1 MQLKIPFSALVLEA
15 DMSSKDFPNND
26 DFEPL
31 ISDEDDWLS
40 DSSQAPP
47 EGVGEPMPEEAEETP
62 VSDAPLA
69 APAADEAEAATEP
82 PPTLQWYVAHTF
94 SGYENKVKANIEK
107 IVENRGM
114 QDLIHEVAVPV
125 QEAIEIK
132 NGKTKT
138 IMRKIYPGYV
148 FLHMIMNGDTWYIV
162 RNTRGVTSFVGPGS
176 KFVPL
181 SDDEVKAM
189 GIGEQDTIVR
199 LAEGDCVRVTSGPF
213 AQSIGTVKEVNS
225 KKRTVTVLLSVF
237 GRVSPLELDLAI
249 VSKEEESS

>member
-1 MQLKIPFSALVLEA
+1 
-15 DMSSKDFPNND
+15 MSSADFPDSD
-26 DFEPL
+26 DFEAP
-31 ISDEDDWLS
+31 IGDEEGWLS
-40 DSSQAPP
+40 DESQLPP
-47 EGVGEPMPEEAEETP
+47 EGVGEAVPEEEVPAPVAE
-62 VSDAPLA
+62 A
-69 APAADEAEAATEP
+69 AKPAEAEADPEP

-94 SGYENKVKANIEK
+94 AGYENKVKANIEK

-114 QDLIHEVAVPV
+114 HELIHEVAVPV

-132 NGKTKT
+132 NGKTKA
-138 IMRKIYPGYV
+138 IQRKIYPGYV

-176 KFVPL
+176 KYVPL
-181 SDDEVKAM
+181 SEDEVKAL
-189 GIGEQDTIVR
+189 GIGEPDTIVR
-199 LAEGDCVRVTSGPF
+199 MAEGDIVRVTSGPF
-213 AQSIGTVKEVNS
+213 SESIGTVKEVNA